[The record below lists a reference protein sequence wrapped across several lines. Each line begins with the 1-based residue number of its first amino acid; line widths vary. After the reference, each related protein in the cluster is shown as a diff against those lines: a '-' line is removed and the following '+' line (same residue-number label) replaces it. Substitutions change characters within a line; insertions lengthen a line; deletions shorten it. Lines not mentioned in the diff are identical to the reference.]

1 MTKPV
6 TIRGITYPS
15 QAAAAKVL
23 GVAKATVCAA
33 AKRGTLDK
41 VGLGLSQ
48 PGCEPAYT
56 RPTTVAGVTYP
67 SRKAAAEPLGVT
79 MGQLSGYMTV
89 VKVLEAKAAADVI
102 RTA

>member
-6 TIRGITYPS
+6 TIRGVAYPS
-15 QAAAAKVL
+15 QKAAAEAL

-67 SRKAAAEPLGVT
+67 SRKAAAEALGVT
-79 MGQLSGYMTV
+79 LSQLSGYMSV
-89 VKVLEAKAAADVI
+89 VEVLEAEAAADVI